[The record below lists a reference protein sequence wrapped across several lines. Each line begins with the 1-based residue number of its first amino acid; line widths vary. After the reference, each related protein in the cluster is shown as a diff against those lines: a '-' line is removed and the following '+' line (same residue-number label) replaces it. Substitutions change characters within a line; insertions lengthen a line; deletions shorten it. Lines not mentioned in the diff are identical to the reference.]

1 MGSAPASEAAASH
14 AVASQAV
21 ASDGAAARA
30 AAPAADHL
38 PGSVQ
43 TAVKLLIVG
52 HFAVG
57 KTTFVG
63 ALSEIRPL
71 RTEEVM
77 TQAGALVDD
86 LAGTKDKTT
95 TTVALDFGRLTLN
108 DTLVL
113 YLFGTPGQ
121 QRFTE
126 LWQDMTRGALGALVL
141 ADTRRLGQSFDVMG
155 VLEDL
160 GLPYAV
166 ALNDFDDA
174 PEHDLDEV
182 REALDLLPETPL
194 VRCDARDRVSS
205 THALIAL
212 VEYLLTRNAGRTS
225 DSDSDIELEHA

>member
-1 MGSAPASEAAASH
+1 MGSAPASE
-14 AVASQAV
+14 
-21 ASDGAAARA
+21 DR
-30 AAPAADHL
+30 PAAGVYL
-38 PGSVQ
+38 PSGVQ
-43 TAVKLLIVG
+43 TAVKVLIVG

-108 DTLVL
+108 DSLVL

-141 ADTRRLGQSFDVMG
+141 ADTAASASPSTSWAYWRNWACRTPSPSTTSTTPVPSTTWRRSARPSTCSPRHPSYG
-155 VLEDL
+155 
-160 GLPYAV
+160 A
-166 ALNDFDDA
+166 
-174 PEHDLDEV
+174 
-182 REALDLLPETPL
+182 TPATGSPP
-194 VRCDARDRVSS
+194 R
-205 THALIAL
+205 
-212 VEYLLTRNAGRTS
+212 TR
-225 DSDSDIELEHA
+225 